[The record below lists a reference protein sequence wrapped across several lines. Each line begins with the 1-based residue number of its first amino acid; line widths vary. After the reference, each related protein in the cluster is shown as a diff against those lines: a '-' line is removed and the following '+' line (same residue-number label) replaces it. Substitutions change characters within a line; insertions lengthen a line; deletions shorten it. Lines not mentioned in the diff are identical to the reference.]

1 MRMVNWALL
10 LLSTL
15 VIQATIV
22 PLVSV
27 NGLRPDLLL
36 IVVVSTGML
45 YGKEQGIGIGFFAGL
60 LQDLASGN
68 VFGLNVLAK
77 MAIGYSAGLVER
89 KVFKEN
95 LILPLFAVLIATVC
109 QRLLNLAFLWLFG
122 YKANAGLPFI
132 YNILPIIGYNLVA
145 AIPLNRLVYRLKS
158 KT

>member
-1 MRMVNWALL
+1 MRMINWVLL
-10 LLSTL
+10 LLTTL
-15 VIQATIV
+15 VVQATLV
-22 PLVSV
+22 PLITV

-45 YGKEQGIGIGFFAGL
+45 YGKEQGVGIGFFAGL

-68 VFGLNVLAK
+68 VFGLNILAK
-77 MAIGYSAGLVER
+77 MAIGCVAGLVER

-95 LILPLFAVLIATVC
+95 LILPLFAVLVATIC
-109 QRLLNLAFLWLFG
+109 QRMLNLIFLWLFG

-145 AIPLNRLVYRLKS
+145 AIPLHRLVYRLKS